1 MKKNRDNFELFV
13 KNNINKIKK
22 NKKFNNKSK
31 EWSLL
36 ASKIKYHYNFNWL
49 GLPIIKFP
57 NDILVMQEIIWNVKP
72 DVIIETGVARGGSLI
87 FFASL
92 MQLINK
98 KGKVIGIDI
107 DLRKKNELAIKKHPF
122 YKNINLL
129 KGSSTSKKITNK
141 LIKKLSNKKVIV
153 VLDSLHTEEHVLKEL
168 EIYSKIVS
176 KKSYLIVQ
184 DTFVEFFPKN
194 HFKNRPWDKG
204 NNPLTAVKK
213 FLKNNKNFIVDKKI
227 SSKIGITENPM
238 GYLIKKND

>member
-1 MKKNRDNFELFV
+1 
-13 KNNINKIKK
+13 
-22 NKKFNNKSK
+22 
-31 EWSLL
+31 
-36 ASKIKYHYNFNWL
+36 
-49 GLPIIKFP
+49 
-57 NDILVMQEIIWNVKP
+57 MQEIIWSVKP

-98 KGKVIGIDI
+98 KGVVIGIDI
-107 DLRKKNELAIKKHPF
+107 DIRKKNELAIKKHPL
-122 YKNINLL
+122 YSNIKLL
-129 KGSSTSKKITNK
+129 KGSSTSKKITEK
-141 LIKKLSNKKVIV
+141 LIKKLSNKKVLV

-213 FLKNNKNFIVDKKI
+213 FLRNNKNFIVDKKI

>member
-1 MKKNRDNFELFV
+1 MKKNKDNFELFV

-22 NKKFNNKSK
+22 NKKFNYKSK

-36 ASKIKYHYNFNWL
+36 ASKIKYHYNFTWL

-57 NDILVMQEIIWNVKP
+57 NDILVMQEVIWNVKP
-72 DVIIETGVARGGSLI
+72 DVIIETGIARGGSLI

-92 MQLINK
+92 MKLINK
-98 KGKVIGIDI
+98 KGLVIGVDIDI
-107 DLRKKNELAIKKHPF
+107 RKKNELALKKHPLS
-122 YKNINLL
+122 KNIKLF
-129 KGSSTSKKITNK
+129 KGSSISEEI
-141 LIKKLSNKKVIV
+141 IKKLKKNLFNKKVLV
-153 VLDSLHTEEHVLKEL
+153 VLDSMHTEEHVLKEL
-168 EIYSKIVS
+168 EIYSKIVT
-176 KKSYLIVQ
+176 KNSYLIVQ

-213 FLKNNKNFIVDKKI
+213 FLKTNKNFVVDNKI

-238 GYLIKKND
+238 GYLIKK

>member
-1 MKKNRDNFELFV
+1 MKKNKDNFELFV

-22 NKKFNNKSK
+22 NKKFNYKSK

-36 ASKIKYHYNFNWL
+36 ASKIKYHYNFTWL

-57 NDILVMQEIIWNVKP
+57 NDILVMQEVIWNVKP
-72 DVIIETGVARGGSLI
+72 DVIIETGIARGGSLI

-92 MQLINK
+92 MKLINR
-98 KGKVIGIDI
+98 KGLVIGVDIDI
-107 DLRKKNELAIKKHPF
+107 RKKNELALKKHPLSKHIKLF
-122 YKNINLL
+122 
-129 KGSSTSKKITNK
+129 KGSSISEEI
-141 LIKKLSNKKVIV
+141 IKKLKKNLSNKKVLVI
-153 VLDSLHTEEHVLKEL
+153 LDSMHTEEHVLKEL
-168 EIYSKIVS
+168 EIYSKIVT
-176 KKSYLIVQ
+176 KNSYLIVQ

-213 FLKNNKNFIVDKKI
+213 FLKTNKDFVVDNKI